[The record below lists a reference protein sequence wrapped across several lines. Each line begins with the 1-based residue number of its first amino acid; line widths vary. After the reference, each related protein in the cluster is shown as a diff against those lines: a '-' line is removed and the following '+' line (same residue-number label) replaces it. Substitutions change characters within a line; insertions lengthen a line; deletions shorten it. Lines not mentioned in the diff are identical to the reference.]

1 MLTRSRRGA
10 VASATIKALGPAGGP
25 APGRTWAGGGR
36 GRPVAARAWHDEP
49 EGCAGVTQ
57 EHPVVAAL
65 VAAVGGR
72 PVVDR
77 AALAR
82 VPVAEAL
89 AVAEAH
95 RLGSALLRSLA
106 DDDAA
111 PPPLVEALRAART
124 AQVVAHLTTLADL
137 RTLGAVLDGGQVPWA
152 VVKGPAA
159 AATFWPAAD
168 MRDYRDLDVVV
179 DPARFGEVLD
189 LLLDA
194 GAQQLDLNWGLV
206 RRQMRS
212 ELTFVLPR
220 GTLLDLHWHPV
231 NESSVRRRFDWA
243 VPAVLERRVPVSLG
257 SVTVPTFDPVDA
269 ALHMAY
275 HAVVSGG
282 YRLLWLAD
290 VAYSTAAVAR
300 AGRLDELVA
309 RAEAARLDVVVR
321 VALERVARVL
331 DQGLRPAW
339 SGARGAVWRAVVR
352 ARDGR
357 YGRGG
362 AVARGHLERGTG
374 RLLLGST
381 RGSTAASAWTLGAG
395 AAGHAWRALARVQD
409 PEENPLHRP
418 DGDLRARAEYLAAV
432 ARTHPNG

>member
-1 MLTRSRRGA
+1 MTA
-10 VASATIKALGPAGGP
+10 
-25 APGRTWAGGGR
+25 
-36 GRPVAARAWHDEP
+36 
-49 EGCAGVTQ
+49 Q
-57 EHPVVAAL
+57 HPVVAAL
-65 VAAVGGR
+65 VAAVGG
-72 PVVDR
+72 PAPADPG
-77 AALAR
+77 ALAR
-82 VPVAEAL
+82 VPVPDAV

-95 RLGSALLRSLA
+95 RLGSALLRSLTDGA
-106 DDDAA
+106 AGDAASADAA
-111 PPPLVEALRAART
+111 PAGLVEALREART
-124 AQVVAHLTTLADL
+124 AQLVAHLTTLADL
-137 RTLGAVLDGGQVPWA
+137 RALGGVLDGAQVPWA

-159 AATFWPAAD
+159 AASFWPAAD

-179 DPARFGEVLD
+179 DPARFAEVLD
-189 LLLDA
+189 LLTDA
-194 GAQQLDLNWGLV
+194 GATQLDLNWALV
-206 RRQMRS
+206 RRQMRA

-231 NESSVRRRFDWA
+231 NEAPVRRRFDWP
-243 VPAVLERRVPVSLG
+243 VGGLLERRVEVSLG

-290 VAYSTAAVAR
+290 VAYSTAAVVR

-331 DQGLRPAW
+331 GQAPQPGWTRR
-339 SGARGAVWRAVVR
+339 RGAGWRALVR
-352 ARDGR
+352 ARDAR
-357 YGRGG
+357 YGPGG
-362 AVARGHLERGTG
+362 GVARGHLERGTG

-381 RGSTAASAWTLGAG
+381 RGSTAASAWTLGVG
-395 AAGHAWRALARVQD
+395 ATGHAWRTLAHIED
-409 PEENPLHRP
+409 PVENPLHRP

-432 ARTHPNG
+432 TRIRPNG

>member
-1 MLTRSRRGA
+1 MT
-10 VASATIKALGPAGGP
+10 T
-25 APGRTWAGGGR
+25 
-36 GRPVAARAWHDEP
+36 
-49 EGCAGVTQ
+49 

-65 VAAVGGR
+65 VASVGG
-72 PVVDR
+72 PAPADPG
-77 AALAR
+77 ALAR
-82 VPVAEAL
+82 LPLDDVL
-89 AVAEAH
+89 AVVEAH
-95 RLGSALLRSLA
+95 RVGSALLRSLT
-106 DDDAA
+106 DDAA
-111 PPPLVEALRAART
+111 TGSAPAELVAALREART
-124 AQVVAHLTTLADL
+124 AQVLAHLTALADL
-137 RTLGAVLDGGQVPWA
+137 RALAGVLDGAQVPWA

-189 LLLDA
+189 LLTAA
-194 GAQQLDLNWGLV
+194 GATQLDLNWGLV
-206 RRQMRS
+206 RRQMRA

-231 NESSVRRRFDWA
+231 NEAPVRQRFAWP
-243 VPAVLERRVPVSLG
+243 VGGLLERRVEVSLG

-290 VAYSTAAVAR
+290 VAYSTAAVVR

-309 RAEAARLDVVVR
+309 RAEAARLDLVVR

-331 DQGLRPAW
+331 GDAPRPGW
-339 SGARGAVWRAVVR
+339 TGERGALWRAAVR
-352 ARDGR
+352 VRDARFGP
-357 YGRGG
+357 GG
-362 AVARGHLERGTG
+362 GVARGHLERGTG
-374 RLLLGST
+374 RLLVGST

-395 AAGHAWRALARVQD
+395 AAGHAWRTVARIHT
-409 PEENPLHRP
+409 PAENPLHRP
-418 DGDLRARAEYLAAV
+418 DGDLRARADYLAAV
-432 ARTHPNG
+432 TAVRPNG